1 MGKRVG
7 VLWLSKSGS
16 LFSLVVWASSLAVW
30 VREAALGLFGEEKG
44 SHLAVWVSIS
54 AFGLFGEEKG
64 SSLAIWVSIAT
75 LLQDLDLAV

>member
-30 VREAALGLFGEEKG
+30 VRDALGLFGEEKG

-64 SSLAIWVSIAT
+64 SNLAIWVSIAT

>member
-1 MGKRVG
+1 MG
-7 VLWLSKSGS
+7 VLWLSMSGS

-30 VREAALGLFGEEKG
+30 VREAVLGLFGEEKG
-44 SHLAVWVSIS
+44 SDLAAWVSVS

-64 SSLAIWVSIAT
+64 SNLAIWVSVAT